1 MLVAVNSSTE
11 TVHDQQECSLAN
23 ILTVRNSTLMLLF
36 KVLPIEVTGPNIS
49 ILQVFALIDEGS
61 SASLKDADW
70 AEKLGVTGAS
80 QKITLNWKG
89 NHKKVIPTI
98 KCQLKVRT
106 IEGATNWPVQS
117 LDIESLNEKY
127 IKLRTFPI
135 KGYGDAKLS
144 ILIGLENSHLTKTL
158 RIFYMENSLIASIW
172 VHATS
177 ARKSF

>member
-61 SASLKDADW
+61 SASLKNADW

-89 NHKKVIPTI
+89 NHKKIIPTI

-106 IEGATNWPVQS
+106 IEGATNWLP
-117 LDIESLNEKY
+117 
-127 IKLRTFPI
+127 
-135 KGYGDAKLS
+135 
-144 ILIGLENSHLTKTL
+144 LTGSTVPS
-158 RIFYMENSLIASIW
+158 MELPTI
-172 VHATS
+172 T
-177 ARKSF
+177 